1 MADVESPEPMQAANP
16 GTTALHGP
24 ISPEP
29 TSTSSPPHPGYIDAD
44 DTPSPAEGP
53 ASGVDGIRVLGILLT
68 NREIT
73 EQLGGGRWIGDNLI
87 ETRVQLMNL
96 LLHRKLGLQRRVWP
110 VTLWWKKSLPQ
121 KENCFAL
128 DWITL
133 VCGEQGHWWVAVF
146 LHLLSS
152 PEVWILDSLCP
163 DSAQGQQRGTV
174 LWDLLKRHWQVHNQ
188 HQPWPFSTDPNL
200 KKFHCVH
207 QADGWSCAVFAC
219 CGAGWFVSLV
229 LGGSEVDLSPLS
241 LELSD
246 LDLRN
251 ILRNWHRTVRLLHTD
266 VVPDHPLFPDSR
278 TPSSVSTM
286 PARCEEQ
293 VKMAEEEGM
302 IYHCWA
308 SVSPMHASSNPP
320 IVAYSA
326 KDGGSKRAGS
336 RQRGRCGGSTGRCA
350 TDFKHL
356 GCTRLIGLAQQYN
369 AHPLIQVR
377 GKRSKPRAK
386 QRQRQQRR
394 QKKERKQEQRRKSP
408 LRKKREEKQQ
418 KEPQHQPGRK
428 QEKKR
433 RCRNCHKNSLQ
444 VCQELHDTTL

>member
-1 MADVESPEPMQAANP
+1 M
-16 GTTALHGP
+16 
-24 ISPEP
+24 
-29 TSTSSPPHPGYIDAD
+29 
-44 DTPSPAEGP
+44 
-53 ASGVDGIRVLGILLT
+53 
-68 NREIT
+68 
-73 EQLGGGRWIGDNLI
+73 
-87 ETRVQLMNL
+87 
-96 LLHRKLGLQRRVWP
+96 
-110 VTLWWKKSLPQ
+110 
-121 KENCFAL
+121 
-128 DWITL
+128 
-133 VCGEQGHWWVAVF
+133 AVF

-163 DSAQGQQRGTV
+163 DSAQRQQRGTV

-207 QADGWSCAVFAC
+207 QPDGWSCAVFAC
-219 CGAGWFVSLV
+219 CGAEWVVSLV
-229 LGGSEVDLSPLS
+229 LRGSEVDLSPLS

-251 ILRNWHRTVRLLHTD
+251 ILRNWHRTVPVLHTD

-286 PARCEEQ
+286 PARREEQ

-308 SVSPMHASSNPP
+308 SVSPMHASSSPP

-326 KDGGSKRAGS
+326 KDGGAKRAGS
-336 RQRGRCGGSTGRCA
+336 RQHGRCGCSTGRCA

-377 GKRSKPRAK
+377 SKRSKPRAR
-386 QRQRQQRR
+386 QRRRQQRR
-394 QKKERKQEQRRKSP
+394 RKKERKEEQRRKSP
-408 LRKKREEKQQ
+408 LRKKREEKRQ
-418 KEPQHQPGRK
+418 EEHQHQPERK
-428 QEKKR
+428 QEEKR
-433 RCRNCHKNSLQ
+433 RSRNCHKNSLQ